1 MQCPQLSAREFA
13 AVGGQMSYGSDLAE
27 ACRQVGVY
35 TGRIL
40 KGEKPSELP
49 VVPDA
54 LRVGDQSRDRE
65 TLGIDSAP
73 SLLAR
78 ADEVIE

>member
-1 MQCPQLSAREFA
+1 
-13 AVGGQMSYGSDLAE
+13 MSYGSSLAE
-27 ACRQVGVY
+27 AYRMAGVY

-49 VVPDA
+49 VQQQTTAELVVNLKTA
-54 LRVGDQSRDRE
+54 KAF
-65 TLGIDSAP
+65 GIDIP
-73 SLLAR
+73 VPLLGR